1 MLLDCIAFDND
12 IDINVMRLWKL
23 VEAIKLEFFSY
34 IVRYDEVECYLNDEE
49 CDHEGY
55 VMWNKYGAFKIVNR
69 AVFSSANF
77 RLSKNRQPVK
87 CNPIEYSIIMNR
99 KEYDLVFQALKNYR
113 LYMTKEQEVL
123 SEKILDDLFYPEF
136 DKLSSENDVFDEIVA
151 DAEEALANEPEI
163 NGVKSL
169 NFR

>member
-1 MLLDCIAFDND
+1 
-12 IDINVMRLWKL
+12 
-23 VEAIKLEFFSY
+23 
-34 IVRYDEVECYLNDEE
+34 
-49 CDHEGY
+49 
-55 VMWNKYGAFKIVNR
+55 
-69 AVFSSANF
+69 
-77 RLSKNRQPVK
+77 
-87 CNPIEYSIIMNR
+87 MNR

-123 SEKILDDLFYPEF
+123 SEKILDDLFYTDDSEINTDWQPDDTF
-136 DKLSSENDVFDEIVA
+136 DDTFDEIVA